1 MVLNLCKILK
11 IRIYQNDRII
21 RAYHSPHEVIVR
33 PQAKKVE
40 IFDTT
45 DSLIESYDLLEKDLS
60 WLEDEKTDSAE
71 IVLDLK
77 VGKRIQ

>member
-1 MVLNLCKILK
+1 MK
-11 IRIYQNDRII
+11 IRIYQNDKIV

-40 IFDTT
+40 IFDTANV
-45 DSLIESYDLLEKDLS
+45 LIEAYDLLERDLS

>member
-1 MVLNLCKILK
+1 M
-11 IRIYQNDRII
+11 
-21 RAYHSPHEVIVR
+21 R